1 MRLDQDNLHPKLHSA
16 AALVSC
22 FNFCTLVVLLCKISP
37 PLPLCSP
44 FLPML
49 RAYQGRSLK
58 RWQHLCQLSFDQWR
72 ININFCCAII
82 YKKPLPNLIK
92 EIHGACRTEVTK
104 FLRFS
109 THSATLFPDF
119 RSLQGPFPP
128 QNSSELIVEL
138 IFVVSHS
145 EYDNHCKGIPI
156 ETRWCLSWQSEL
168 K

>member
-1 MRLDQDNLHPKLHSA
+1 MRLDQDNLNPKLHSA

-22 FNFCTLVVLLCKISP
+22 FNFCTLVVRLCKISP
-37 PLPLCSP
+37 PLPLCSECSELIKGDHSRDDNTSVNYP
-44 FLPML
+44 LINREL
-49 RAYQGRSLK
+49 SLIFAV
-58 RWQHLCQLSFDQWR
+58 QSFT
-72 ININFCCAII
+72 
-82 YKKPLPNLIK
+82 KKTLPNLIK

-119 RSLQGPFPP
+119 RSLQGPFLP

-138 IFVVSHS
+138 IVVVSHS

-156 ETRWCLSWQSEL
+156 ETR
-168 K
+168 